1 MIRRTQNAVKHA
13 GHWVKQMTSY
23 VSFTRPVSS
32 ARIKRV
38 DETRAEENKK
48 PQGYMADYSRATSKK
63 GGRDRTRT
71 YEPHGCE
78 PCALT
83 N

>member
-1 MIRRTQNAVKHA
+1 MIICGWLFFDGGA
-13 GHWVKQMTSY
+13 GV
-23 VSFTRPVSS
+23 
-32 ARIKRV
+32 A
-38 DETRAEENKK
+38 ETAWLVFLGDHVVCGRGGLRGGQPA
-48 PQGYMADYSRATSKK
+48 PLG